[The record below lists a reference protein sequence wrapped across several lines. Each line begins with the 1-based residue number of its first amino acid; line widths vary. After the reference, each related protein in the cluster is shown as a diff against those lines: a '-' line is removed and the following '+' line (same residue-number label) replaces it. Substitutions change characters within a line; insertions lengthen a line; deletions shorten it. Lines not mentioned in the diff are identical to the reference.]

1 MLGSDLF
8 EVLPFDPSHEEGA
21 LALAEDILCVE
32 HRLQADLRGE
42 PDLQDLAR
50 SYAPPAARFLVAVSS
65 GEVVGTA
72 GILKISE
79 RDCELKRLYVHPE
92 YRRKGIASALMGN
105 LLPFVRERGYR
116 RLLLQVGPEM
126 ADTIHRYYRYGF
138 EPLPENADLPRP
150 GKFLA
155 IHFEP

>member
-8 EVLPFDPSHEEGA
+8 EILPFDPSHQEEA
-21 LALAEDILCVE
+21 FALAEDILCVE
-32 HRLQADLRGE
+32 HHLLSDLRGE
-42 PDLQDLAR
+42 ADLQDIAK
-50 SYAPPAARFLVAVSS
+50 SYAPPDGRFLVAVAS

-79 RDCELKRLYVHPE
+79 RDCELKRLYVLPE
-92 YRRKGIASALMGN
+92 HRRKGIASALMGT
-105 LLPFVRERGYR
+105 LLPFVRERGYG

-138 EPLPENADLPRP
+138 VPLSENADLPRP

-155 IHFEP
+155 IHF